1 MHRGLHKTRTKAPP
15 YCLDPS
21 AASTTAPRPRAAR
34 PVKTR
39 AEPPTARASSP
50 PPYRPR
56 QLAQL
61 VDTVPAGNGWFHE
74 MKYDGYR
81 LLVAVGGGTARAFT
95 RSGLDWSDRFGPVI
109 EAAAKLKVD
118 SALIDGEAVE
128 IGRAH
133 V

>member
-1 MHRGLHKTRTKAPP
+1 M
-15 YCLDPS
+15 
-21 AASTTAPRPRAAR
+21 AASNTKPRPRAAR

-50 PPYRPR
+50 PPYRPL

-61 VDTVPAGNGWFHE
+61 VDTVPAGTGWFHE

-95 RSGLDWSDRFGPVI
+95 CSGLDWSARLGQVI
-109 EAAAKLKVD
+109 AAAAKPKVA
-118 SALIDGEAVE
+118 SALIDGEAVDLDPA
-128 IGRAH
+128 GRSNFQSARKS
-133 V
+133 VG